1 MFLAENSISLIIT
14 SLLYVF
20 NIEKP
25 RDADGMALEPE
36 VDYDGFIWYVFI
48 CPIQSI
54 YLSTLF
60 TPQAIR
66 SLSGVEYPLN
76 RDLRRH

>member
-1 MFLAENSISLIIT
+1 MPTFNNQLTRICPGMFLAENSISLIIT

-48 CPIQSI
+48 
-54 YLSTLF
+54 
-60 TPQAIR
+60 
-66 SLSGVEYPLN
+66 
-76 RDLRRH
+76 